1 MEQDKTHWIS
11 SFVNWGHLLIA
22 SVGLSIAIGGSLM
35 LLERRLTI
43 LEERQQANIKR
54 IADAELMLSRTDI
67 EQEKKF
73 EELRKELVKKLDLIG
88 ADIVILKVSF
98 AITNSKRNQ

>member
-1 MEQDKTHWIS
+1 MENDKTHWIS

-22 SVGLSIAIGGSLM
+22 AVGLSIAIGGSLM
-35 LLERRLTI
+35 LLERRLTV

-54 IADAELMLSRTDI
+54 ITDTELVLSRNEID
-67 EQEKKF
+67 QEKKF
-73 EELRKELVKKLDLIG
+73 DELRRDLLKKLDLIG

-98 AITNSKRNQ
+98 AITNSKRN